1 MSKLVNLA
9 LACSMSLP
17 FLAVMAM
24 EAQALH
30 RGGGIFGGSHCACH
44 SECGHAIGCRNL
56 NGCGSTV
63 SEDSYAAGDYN
74 DDLDNAE
81 REQTQNRD
89 DAREKIEFPASDRN
103 PGEESEGGKRPQ
115 PIQGDSANGHNAA
128 TSSNESAVEAP
139 RQINHHAKTSSENVQ
154 GNPQR

>member
-1 MSKLVNLA
+1 MSKLVNLT
-9 LACSMSLP
+9 LACSMSLA
-17 FLAVMAM
+17 FLAVMAI

-30 RGGGIFGGSHCACH
+30 RGGGIFGGSHCACHSECGH

-81 REQTQNRD
+81 RE
-89 DAREKIEFPASDRN
+89 
-103 PGEESEGGKRPQ
+103 
-115 PIQGDSANGHNAA
+115 
-128 TSSNESAVEAP
+128 
-139 RQINHHAKTSSENVQ
+139 
-154 GNPQR
+154 